1 MSGLLDLPALP
12 GAYLLELFLPE
23 QVEITVGRLGRVCFP
38 AGALF
43 YQGSAR
49 GSGGLRGRLGRHLQP
64 GRAIHPHWHLDYVLG
79 LAQKRTVAY
88 VVQLG
93 AAPAVS
99 LECRW
104 SQALAQI
111 PGSCVP
117 LAGFGASDCRAGCPA
132 HLVAFTALEKDN
144 HPLLDRSGWLQ
155 LLAQAA
161 GSPLTIAR
169 LPG

>member
-1 MSGLLDLPALP
+1 MPDLPALP
-12 GAYLLELFLPE
+12 GAYLLELFLLE
-23 QVEITVGRLGRVCFP
+23 EIEITIGRLGRARFP
-38 AGALF
+38 AGTLF

-49 GSGGLRGRLGRHLQP
+49 GPGGLKARLGHHLQP
-64 GRAIHPHWHLDYVLG
+64 GRAIRPHWHLDHLRG
-79 LAQKRTVAY
+79 IARARAVAY
-88 VVQLG
+88 VVQPG
-93 AAPAVS
+93 AAPGVS

-117 LAGFGASDCRAGCPA
+117 LPGFGASDCRAGCPA
-132 HLVAFTALEKDN
+132 HLLAFTAQGKDN
-144 HPLLDRSGWLQ
+144 HPLLHRSGWLQ

-161 GSPLTIAR
+161 AAPLIIVP